1 MKSAHLE
8 NMIKGWFVGNFD
20 PVVLKN
26 ENFEVAVKY
35 YKAGDREETH
45 YHKIAMEVTVIIS
58 GTVEMC
64 GKKWS
69 TGDIVV
75 VEPGEAT
82 DFHAL
87 TDSVN
92 VVVKTP
98 SAPSDKYIVTF

>member
-1 MKSAHLE
+1 MKSDRLE

-20 PVVLKN
+20 PVVLRN

-35 YKAGDREETH
+35 YKAGDCEETH
-45 YHKIAMEVTVIIS
+45 YHKIATEVTVIVS

-64 GKKWS
+64 GKIWEA
-69 TGDIVV
+69 GDIVV

-82 DFHAL
+82 GFYAL

-98 SAPSDKYIVTF
+98 SAPNDKYIATV